1 MNTNDQ
7 EKFRFTGLLAG
18 AALTIL
24 AGWSAWRG
32 HPAEARLAGT
42 RLTVVW
48 SLLGLGAGVAL
59 ASLVSVRFARGF
71 HRAWMSLARVL
82 ARVNT
87 CLLLA
92 VVYLG
97 GFGLYRIWGRI
108 GRRDPLG
115 RWNGPRPS
123 YWVARVRTR
132 QQRWQFERLY

>member
-1 MNTNDQ
+1 MNPSDQ

-18 AALTIL
+18 AAFVIL
-24 AGWSAWRG
+24 AGWNAWRG
-32 HPAEARLAGT
+32 HPPETWLAGT
-42 RLTVVW
+42 RVTLVW
-48 SLLGLGAGVAL
+48 SLLSLGAGVAL

-97 GFGLYRIWGRI
+97 GFALYRIWGRI
-108 GRRDPLG
+108 VRRDPLG
-115 RWNGPRPS
+115 RRSGSQPS

-132 QQRWQFERLY
+132 QQRSQFERLY